1 MQTPSIPDTEEE
13 RQRELDAANILDTA
27 PEAEFDELTQSV
39 ARQLNMP
46 IALVSLVDRDRQ
58 WFKSR
63 HGLEACETGRD
74 VSFCGHVVA
83 DGKPLVVKDAF
94 QDPRFADNPLVV
106 GDPKVRFYAGFPLRT
121 SAGHVLGTLCVIDHE
136 PRTLTDEDL
145 RFAESMAQL
154 ASKSIELRIAAN
166 ARQQLAF
173 SNSLHRL
180 IESLQ
185 REFID
190 QGSTSYAWWRKTLDG
205 IIALTGSEYGF
216 IASVESDDESRYI
229 RTHAITDISWSE
241 ETRRLYADNQA
252 RGMIFRNPN
261 SLFGRV
267 FMEGRTLV
275 ANDVEHDPRASGRPS
290 GHPPLR
296 RFLGLACGQGDQMIA
311 MIGLANRAE
320 EYTPELVADLEP
332 AAQFVASTVTS
343 AHNIAK
349 RRAAETRLNAVV
361 DRTLDAVI
369 TINERGTILAV
380 NPALETIFGYAPDE
394 VTGQNVSMLMNA
406 HERDAHDGFLEHYRE
421 TGEKHIIGSRRNLPA
436 RRKDGSQIW
445 VDLAVS
451 EVELD
456 GVRCFTG
463 ILRDITAQV
472 ADHQKLNDSAT
483 RLVAALEMAKAGSW
497 EYDFAHDRFTLND
510 TFYKVLGTSA
520 EAVGTLNLTAAQ
532 FTERFV
538 YPEDAPL
545 IAVEMRR
552 AQESKEL
559 SYARDIEHRFVAP
572 DGRVGQLYVRIFGVR
587 EAGQPL
593 KGIFGVVQDVSVYRS
608 AEQARAR
615 AEEQERLNQVL
626 AERIRELDHSQRV
639 SALTSECVELV
650 QRCVSLDEGIEL
662 TSRFLARMYPDV
674 RLSLYIKSDVNHD
687 LTLHSCSGHGAS
699 LRPRQLLDPAECW
712 GLRTRRV
719 YVASPHSTH
728 LTCRHL
734 MPDPNDSGRPAT
746 SVDVK
751 KLVTVC
757 APLLSLDKLIGL
769 VSMTL
774 DPPQDDDERERIKR
788 AVAQFETTMQSLGGA
803 LSTISLRESLQRL
816 ALVDELTSLP
826 NRRAFLAALQK
837 HYHRAQR
844 TSETFT
850 LAILDVDHFK
860 RINDTRGHD
869 EGDRVLRQLAELALA
884 FFRTEDSVGRMGG
897 EEFGIMLV
905 GISPSDA
912 FKRLDAFRTEVS
924 QRCRVGQDSVYVS
937 IGFACSGGE
946 NVSSMDTL
954 MLAADA
960 ALYDAK
966 RNGRNRVVVAP
977 LCAALVDGAAPP

>member
-1 MQTPSIPDTEEE
+1 MQSPSLPETEEE

-39 ARQLNMP
+39 ARQLNVP

-63 HGLEACETGRD
+63 HGLEACQTGRD

-83 DGKPLVVKDAF
+83 DGKPLIVNDAF
-94 QDPRFADNPLVV
+94 EDERFADNPLVL
-106 GDPKVRFYAGFPLRT
+106 GEPKVRFYAGFPLRT
-121 SAGHVLGTLCVIDHE
+121 MAGHVLGTLCIIDHK
-136 PRTLTDEDL
+136 PRTLTDDEV

-154 ASKSIELRIAAN
+154 AAKSIELRIAAS
-166 ARQQLAF
+166 AREQLAF

-190 QGSTSYAWWRKTLDG
+190 QGSTSSDWWRKTLDG
-205 IIALTGSEYGF
+205 ILALTGSEYGF
-216 IASVESDDESRYI
+216 IASVLSDDEGRYI
-229 RTHAITDISWSE
+229 RTHAVTDISWSE
-241 ETRRLYADNQA
+241 ETRLLYADSQA
-252 RGMIFRNPN
+252 RGMVFRNPN
-261 SLFGRV
+261 TLFGRV

-275 ANDVEHDPRASGRPS
+275 ANDVEHDPRAAGRPA

-311 MIGLANRAE
+311 MIGIANRAE
-320 EYTPELVADLEP
+320 EYTPQLVAELEP
-332 AAQFVASTVTS
+332 AAHFVASTVTS
-343 AHNIAK
+343 ALNISK
-349 RRAAETRLNAVV
+349 RKAAETRLNAVV

-369 TINERGTILAV
+369 TINEEGTILVV
-380 NPALETIFGYAPDE
+380 NPALETIFGYTPDE
-394 VTGQNVSMLMNA
+394 VMGQNVSMLMNA
-406 HERDAHDGFLEHYRE
+406 RESDAHDGFLAHYRQ
-421 TGEKHIIGSRRNLPA
+421 TREKHIIGSRRNLPA

-456 GVRCFTG
+456 GILCFTG

-472 ADHQKLNDSAT
+472 ADNQKLNDNAT
-483 RLVAALEMAKAGSW
+483 RLLAALEMAKAGSW
-497 EYDFAHDRFTLND
+497 EYDFETGLFTLND
-510 TFYKVLGTSA
+510 TFYKVLGTTA
-520 EAVGTLNLTAAQ
+520 EAVGTMNLSVAK
-532 FTERFV
+532 FTEKFV
-538 YPEDAPL
+538 YPEDVPVVA
-545 IAVEMRR
+545 IEIRK

-559 SYARDIEHRFVAP
+559 TYSCDVEHRFVAP

-587 EAGQPL
+587 EPGQPL
-593 KGIFGVVQDVSVYRS
+593 KSIFGVAQDVTVYRS
-608 AEQARAR
+608 AEQARAH
-615 AEEQERLNQVL
+615 AEEQDRLNQVL
-626 AERIRELDHSQRV
+626 AGRIRELDHSQRV

-650 QRCVSLDEGIEL
+650 QRCVTLDEGIEL

-674 RLSLYIKSDVNHD
+674 QLSIYIKPDVGHD
-687 LTLHSCSGHGAS
+687 LMLHSCSGHSGTV
-699 LRPRQLLDPAECW
+699 RPRQLLDPAECW

-734 MPDPNDSGRPAT
+734 LRDPNESGPLIT
-746 SVDVK
+746 TVDPK
-751 KLVTVC
+751 SQVTVC

-774 DPPQDDDERERIKR
+774 DAPQADDARERIKR
-788 AVAQFETTMQSLGGA
+788 TVAQFETTMQSLGGA

-816 ALVDELTSLP
+816 ALVDELTVLP

-837 HYHRAQR
+837 NYHRAQR
-844 TSETFT
+844 TRETFT

-869 EGDRVLRQLAELALA
+869 EGDRVLKQLAEIAIG
-884 FFRTEDSVGRMGG
+884 FFRTEDSLGRMGG

-905 GISPSDA
+905 GITPTDA
-912 FKRLDAFRTEVS
+912 FKRLDAFREEVS
-924 QRCRVGQDSVYVS
+924 QRCRVGQESVYVS
-937 IGFACSGGE
+937 IGFACSGADHQ
-946 NVSSMDTL
+946 SSVDTL

-966 RNGRNRVVVAP
+966 RNGRNRVVIAP
-977 LCAALVDGAAPP
+977 LCAALIEGGAP